1 MHLILFACNCICLF
15 ACTCISMYW
24 STSTIYG
31 CTFHQSIFWFVYR
44 LSICLQIC
52 PSATASTQ
60 NTTSKTEHR
69 AIFVERNA
77 PQCAKSHDVCD
88 ATYACYCNLLHCCS
102 MLFVPGFS
110 GRRLEVEANS
120 YRRIGEPTE
129 APMKRELR
137 RTHEVFTPDMTQHDR
152 DSVRRN

>member
-1 MHLILFACNCICLF
+1 MYIDVLINLHNLWMY
-15 ACTCISMYW
+15 IS
-24 STSTIYG
+24 SIY
-31 CTFHQSIFWFVYR
+31 FWFVYLFVC
-44 LSICLQIC
+44 LSVYKFVQVPLHQLKIPRARRNTAQSLWRGMRHSV
-52 PSATASTQ
+52 PSLTM
-60 NTTSKTEHR
+60 
-69 AIFVERNA
+69 
-77 PQCAKSHDVCD
+77 C

-137 RTHEVFTPDMTQHDR
+137 RTHEVFTPDMTRHDR